1 MVTRSEPE
9 SFLREQKVAYTRS
22 DIYLGVTFVGP
33 RFSLHDTACVQF
45 SNGYAA
51 LAKHESQ
58 SAHLQFPGPQT
69 KLWLFDT
76 LVTLSLLYEVVVHS
90 KSQTIVNHELS
101 ESIDRNVQG
110 EINCGAVTLQ
120 QLSAP
125 ETCSYIEMGTE
136 LISSLQVW

>member
-22 DIYLGVTFVGP
+22 HTYLRVTFIGP
-33 RFSLHDTACVQF
+33 WFSLHDTACVQF

-51 LAKHESQ
+51 LAKHERQ

-76 LVTLSLLYEVVVHS
+76 LVTPTLLYVVVHS
-90 KSQTIVNHELS
+90 KSQL
-101 ESIDRNVQG
+101 
-110 EINCGAVTLQ
+110 
-120 QLSAP
+120 
-125 ETCSYIEMGTE
+125 
-136 LISSLQVW
+136 